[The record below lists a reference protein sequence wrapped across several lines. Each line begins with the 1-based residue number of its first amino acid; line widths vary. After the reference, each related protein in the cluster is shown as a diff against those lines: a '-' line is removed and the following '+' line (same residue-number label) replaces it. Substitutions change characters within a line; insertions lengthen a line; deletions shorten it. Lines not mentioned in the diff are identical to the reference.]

1 MNLVSFTLLV
11 DSPAS
16 QFNGTAFVHVLAA
29 ALPNV
34 TDADVAISV
43 STVGVPDPIG
53 VQSTLPELGRRHLSH
68 ASSSMEHLLI
78 AVLVALSTAASTGA
92 VVSASASTL
101 FLNPIPAAATLG
113 VSSLVVVASPMSL
126 RVLPSELSTAT
137 LTSLPSTAYQTLP
150 ASVLATLPPSAL
162 ASLPASVL
170 ATLPTS
176 ALAAL
181 PLAIRQEL
189 HVSLL
194 RGRLGGQ
201 LLQPSVIEW
210 PLVDALELSAVS
222 STVAAAV
229 AVAVASSVVSTVG
242 GAVVSAI
249 SSAAS
254 GGGAAAGSSSS
265 SSSDASG
272 RAVLLIMGVQRLALR
287 GGETGSDQ
295 GTNAGMGAALGRAL
309 TPFLGASGV
318 WDAIV
323 GGSESLDTPAM
334 PRRQLGE
341 EDTEPANLPLAISAL
356 LDLSLTGVL
365 VLLGVLLLHG
375 LARCIWS
382 AWIRWAVAKCV
393 SDTAGQQTPAFH
405 SGDVE
410 DVEDVAVVAAVEWPL
425 WNGFLEWLRVGQR
438 RVGQRHRRFFIPW
451 PRALVGWKPELAVF
465 VFFLPGLSNACF
477 AVWTLAV
484 RSESSSTPIPY
495 PNMDAFIAYASVV
508 LALMLLI
515 VGVLTHQ
522 LLHLYHAFS
531 STIWKGTQRL
541 DDTSAVEDPLCRALS
556 YVALRCGC
564 MRAPIDRY
572 YGACSAPAAPIE
584 PADAIEPARSERLLA
599 RRGTCPG
606 PCTKGSSPCTKGSS
620 PPDSASGRRLTHLF
634 LEDCFLGNRAT
645 RSNETAQPLID
656 ASDALEAWS
665 SFLDR
670 VDAPDRSC
678 AAIVAL
684 LVQLITAAILASSSP
699 TAIGPSQLFPL
710 LVLELAYGAWI
721 LIRRPAA
728 DRLGCWIDGM
738 SQLSEAISSLTL
750 LIACFAPGT
759 VPLLSQVSAYSLLA
773 GTVALPAL
781 LTYYDNGLQY
791 IEFAATARS
800 RAARLYQR
808 LCGRTSSLPH
818 PASQVSTPPLA
829 RPPPPP
835 PRRKLPFA
843 AAAAAAAFLRSG
855 PHKSRR
861 WRGFGA
867 RPLPRPTAA
876 WDRQVKV

>member
-170 ATLPTS
+170 ATLPPSALASLPASVLATLPTS

-181 PLAIRQEL
+181 PLEIRQEL

-356 LDLSLTGVL
+356 LDLSLTGAL

-410 DVEDVAVVAAVEWPL
+410 DVEDVAVVAA
-425 WNGFLEWLRVGQR
+425 GFLEWL

-564 MRAPIDRY
+564 MRAPIDRS
-572 YGACSAPAAPIE
+572 YGACSAPAAP
-584 PADAIEPARSERLLA
+584 IEPARSERLLA

>member
-181 PLAIRQEL
+181 PLEIRQEL

-356 LDLSLTGVL
+356 LDLSLTGAL

-410 DVEDVAVVAAVEWPL
+410 DVEDVAVVAA
-425 WNGFLEWLRVGQR
+425 GFLEWFLEWL

-564 MRAPIDRY
+564 MRAPIDRS
-572 YGACSAPAAPIE
+572 YGACSAPAAP
-584 PADAIEPARSERLLA
+584 IEPARSERLLA